1 MGQTLSDVS
10 EAFLAGIQLL
20 KSGLGLAAIAFLG
33 TEFFPLYLG
42 MMLQL
47 ALLCGCSLFCSLT
60 GNTRCKALLDCF
72 AEAVRCMAAATA
84 LFFGLFIM
92 ETVFLFLA
100 GGG

>member
-1 MGQTLSDVS
+1 M
-10 EAFLAGIQLL
+10 

-33 TEFFPLYLG
+33 AEFFPLYLG
-42 MMLQL
+42 IVFQL

-60 GNTRCKALLDCF
+60 GNIRCKALLDCF

-92 ETVFLFLA
+92 GTVFLFLA